1 MTDAAPQSRAIGW
14 PELGA
19 QGGRFIVVGIAA
31 TLTHVLVVVVLMDG
45 FGFRVASIANLIGV
59 LAGSAT
65 SYCGNYFWTF
75 RSSGP
80 HFPKL
85 VRFAA
90 AYGAVF
96 AFNGLIMLA
105 VADMGGVP
113 YLIPLAFIVA
123 ATPILTFVLNRF
135 WVFV

>member
-1 MTDAAPQSRAIGW
+1 MTDAAPQPRAVAW

-19 QGGRFIVVGIAA
+19 QGGRFAAVGIAA
-31 TLTHVLVVVVLMDG
+31 TLTHILVVVVLMDG
-45 FGFRVASIANLIGV
+45 FGFRVASAANLIGLV
-59 LAGSAT
+59 AGSAM

-80 HFPKL
+80 HFHRL
-85 VRFAA
+85 VRFVA

-105 VADMGGVP
+105 AADIAGVP
-113 YLIPLAFIVA
+113 YLIPLAFIVV
-123 ATPILTFVLNRF
+123 ATPVLTFVLNRF

>member
-1 MTDAAPQSRAIGW
+1 MTNASAPPRAVAW

-19 QGGRFIVVGIAA
+19 QGGRFAVVGIAA

-45 FGFRVASIANLIGV
+45 FGFRVASVANAIGV
-59 LAGSAT
+59 VAGSAV

-75 RSSGP
+75 RSDGP
-80 HFPKL
+80 HLRRL
-85 VRFAA
+85 VRFIA

-96 AFNGLIMLA
+96 TFNGVIMFA
-105 VADMGGVP
+105 VADMAGVP

-123 ATPILTFVLNRF
+123 ATPILTFLLNRF